1 MPGLFY
7 RYMKQFDVIL
17 LPGLRLRPDGSPRH
31 EMGLRVQKAFEVW
44 KETKALRIIA
54 CGADTAGTGVSE
66 AETMKRMLV
75 QKGVPEECVLT
86 EDASFITAENFRNAV
101 SALDELTE
109 CFQVLHIC
117 GNGNTMDLYERHPG
131 YVQEEYLND
140 EMADALACADVV
152 VSRAGSNSICE
163 LLALRK
169 PALLIPYPTAA
180 SRGDQEVNAESFE
193 RRGFSR
199 VLEQN
204 DLTSETLVKRIIEVY
219 HDRGELIECM
229 NREPVVNGSDRIVEC
244 IYRYAAKK

>member
-44 KETKALRIIA
+44 KETKAPRIIA

-101 SALDELTE
+101 SITGPGARAALVTSDYHMPRARLLCKKAGFHVKGFKARTPAGLGKITKRLLEALGI
-109 CFQVLHIC
+109 L
-117 GNGNTMDLYERHPG
+117 
-131 YVQEEYLND
+131 
-140 EMADALACADVV
+140 DALCGWQDEGKARPRGVEKFKNFLTRNLRD
-152 VSRAGSNSICE
+152 RGAGSE
-163 LLALRK
+163 
-169 PALLIPYPTAA
+169 
-180 SRGDQEVNAESFE
+180 D
-193 RRGFSR
+193 
-199 VLEQN
+199 
-204 DLTSETLVKRIIEVY
+204 
-219 HDRGELIECM
+219 
-229 NREPVVNGSDRIVEC
+229 
-244 IYRYAAKK
+244 